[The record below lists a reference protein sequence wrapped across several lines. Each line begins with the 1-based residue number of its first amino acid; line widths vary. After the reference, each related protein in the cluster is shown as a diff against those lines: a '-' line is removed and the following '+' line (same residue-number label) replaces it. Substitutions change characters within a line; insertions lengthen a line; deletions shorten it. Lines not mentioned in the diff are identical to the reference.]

1 MPHCKKTKLLSAF
14 GYRDIE
20 DGDIVID
27 LGVKNTTLKEIN
39 VNNNRKYER
48 RFWKGVNN
56 KVDKITM
63 IRVVWIF

>member
-1 MPHCKKTKLLSAF
+1 MHHCKKTKLLSAF

-48 RFWKGVNN
+48 RF
-56 KVDKITM
+56 
-63 IRVVWIF
+63 